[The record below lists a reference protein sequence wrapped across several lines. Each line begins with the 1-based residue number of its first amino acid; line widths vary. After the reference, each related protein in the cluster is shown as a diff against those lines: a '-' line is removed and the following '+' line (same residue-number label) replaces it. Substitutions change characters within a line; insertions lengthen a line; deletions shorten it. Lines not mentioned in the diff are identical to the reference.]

1 MHAMAEANIL
11 NGLLSQR
18 IEALQILLLDFEIQ
32 CLLKVKERFFFS
44 FFPDFKVIYIHCRKV
59 WKVVK
64 NMKTIKI
71 DHSPIVQ
78 M

>member
-18 IEALQILLLDFEIQ
+18 IEALQLLLLDFEIQ
-32 CLLKVKERFFFS
+32 CLLKVKQRFFF
-44 FFPDFKVIYIHCRKV
+44 FFPDFKVIYIPCRKV

-64 NMKTIKI
+64 NMKNIKI
-71 DHSPIVQ
+71 GHNPIVQ